1 MHPYRIDP
9 HPASTHV
16 NRKEIPFSLKTTG
29 STISRTWEIQ
39 YKVFN
44 KIKFLQQNLRDNGLQ
59 HRVIWNT
66 TNFRT
71 PVALDSTKKK
81 KNIGGFQN
89 FLERLMPTK
98 YYQNSHQ
105 GANAETD
112 SFTTI
117 FEDTFAIFLISKINT
132 QVGFKPKT

>member
-1 MHPYRIDP
+1 MGYNIE
-9 HPASTHV
+9 SFETH
-16 NRKEIPFSLKTTG
+16 NQFQNTRC
-29 STISRTWEIQ
+29 TWLNQ
-39 YKVFN
+39 
-44 KIKFLQQNLRDNGLQ
+44 
-59 HRVIWNT
+59 
-66 TNFRT
+66 
-71 PVALDSTKKK
+71 KK
-81 KNIGGFQN
+81 KNIGGFQK

>member
-1 MHPYRIDP
+1 M
-9 HPASTHV
+9 
-16 NRKEIPFSLKTTG
+16 
-29 STISRTWEIQ
+29 
-39 YKVFN
+39 
-44 KIKFLQQNLRDNGLQ
+44 QQNLRDNGLQ

-66 TNFRT
+66 QPISEHPLHLTQ
-71 PVALDSTKKK
+71 PKKK
-81 KNIGGFQN
+81 KNIGGFQK